1 MKPTKQQIE
10 KMQKGKEESKPR
22 EVFKIKGWIVTCD
35 KYNWTT
41 HKGKL
46 TYYFS
51 TLENA
56 LYYIQMMEERK
67 VEGEMAEVV
76 NKLVLS
82 REKFLEGLLHLLQ
95 GQPQPLDARPLHS
108 CHNS

>member
-67 VEGEMAEVV
+67 VEGEVP
-76 NKLVLS
+76 
-82 REKFLEGLLHLLQ
+82 R
-95 GQPQPLDARPLHS
+95 RPPAPATRSATAFRCSTLT
-108 CHNS
+108 